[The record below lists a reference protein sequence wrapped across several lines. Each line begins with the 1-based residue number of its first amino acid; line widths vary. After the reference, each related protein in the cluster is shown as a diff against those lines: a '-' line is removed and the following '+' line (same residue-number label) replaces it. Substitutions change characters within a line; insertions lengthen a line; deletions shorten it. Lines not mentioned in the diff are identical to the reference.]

1 MKKLYTILLSIALL
15 PISVMAQLINAN
27 FEQGL
32 LGWISP
38 CAEQATLSTDAPP
51 NGGQYSLQIRARTG
65 GEGSC
70 IEPDGGPS
78 FLTNFAYQLL
88 PMAVA
93 GDQIT
98 FTATT
103 KLLVEVPD
111 AFGHGIRCDFLAVL
125 ADGSMTQ
132 LTNMMTD
139 LGIHTTWQSSTIPYT
154 VPVLPAGATLAV
166 ALSGYFMTNG
176 QGYALFDNLMT
187 SITGTGAVLNA
198 KVWLEGPYAAAQ
210 GLMRDDL
217 RAAGYIPSTDPYPN
231 NPIAGSIAPG
241 ALSVT
246 GPNAIVD
253 WLRIELRHTL
263 STTGWQIRVNG
274 LLQRDGDIVALDGVS
289 PVSFPVKA
297 GNYQLVVR
305 HRNHLT
311 IMTEQAVSI
320 SSTSPLVDLR
330 STSTALNVRPAPF
343 NDLPARVVGNQ
354 QFMWQ
359 GNTNTDLEVAYTGV
373 LNDRDGVLGAV
384 GGSVPTNTITG
395 YHFTDV
401 NMDGVVKYIGPNN
414 DRDPLLQTIG
424 GVTPT
429 AVRRAQVPY

>member
-1 MKKLYTILLSIALL
+1 
-15 PISVMAQLINAN
+15 
-27 FEQGL
+27 
-32 LGWISP
+32 
-38 CAEQATLSTDAPP
+38 
-51 NGGQYSLQIRARTG
+51 
-65 GEGSC
+65 
-70 IEPDGGPS
+70 
-78 FLTNFAYQLL
+78 
-88 PMAVA
+88 
-93 GDQIT
+93 
-98 FTATT
+98 
-103 KLLVEVPD
+103 
-111 AFGHGIRCDFLAVL
+111 
-125 ADGSMTQ
+125 
-132 LTNMMTD
+132 MMTN

-373 LNDRDGVLGAV
+373 LNDRDGILGAV

-424 GVTPT
+424 GSVPT